1 MAFILAGAAG
11 VLIISGL
18 IYVVVNFW
26 WALLLLLVGGAGW
39 LYRYHPGVRAK
50 RELRAA
56 VSRGQEQRERIRN
69 ATWRAK
75 ADMDRIARDW
85 KRRS

>member
-1 MAFILAGAAG
+1 MAF
-11 VLIISGL
+11 VLVATVVVFTISGL
-18 IYVVVNFW
+18 IYVVENFW
-26 WALLLLLVGGAGW
+26 WALLLLLVAGIIW
-39 LYRYHPGVRAK
+39 LYRHHPGVRAK
-50 RELRAA
+50 RALRAA
-56 VSRGQEQRERIRN
+56 VSRGQEQREHIRD